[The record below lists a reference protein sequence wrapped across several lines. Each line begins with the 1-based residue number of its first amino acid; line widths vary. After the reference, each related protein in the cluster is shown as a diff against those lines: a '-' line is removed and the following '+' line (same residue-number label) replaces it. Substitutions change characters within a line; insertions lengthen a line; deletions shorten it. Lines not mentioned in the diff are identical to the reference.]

1 MLRLSERLYVI
12 DHNLFE
18 MVVFVLDEVIFIC
31 DKAANA
37 EIVAADP
44 IAQAERYRIVRGRC
58 SGRGVFGVRCRGLQ

>member
-1 MLRLSERLYVI
+1 MMMWRVGESEMLRLSERSYFI

-18 MVVFVLDEVIFIC
+18 MVVLVLDEV
-31 DKAANA
+31 
-37 EIVAADP
+37 